1 MRARDLDPFVPG
13 TSPLHRLDPRTKV
26 FGCSAYILAVL
37 LVPSKPNWALLALS
51 LLLLPAMTASRVSVG
66 RLVARVAPAGGL
78 IALASVG
85 LLFEGSPNR
94 FLAVSCKALD
104 CTAAAVI
111 LTAATPYHHLLAALR
126 WMRLPGVLVSVAGIA
141 YRLVF
146 VVLEEAVR
154 MAVAYRCRVPVASA
168 WRRSKHTL
176 RLAQSLIA
184 RSTARSQRLE
194 YALLARGFDGTLH
207 GLPLGPYAYHEV
219 LATALV
225 AVLLMGI
232 TMAAHR

>member
-26 FGCSAYILAVL
+26 IGCSVYIAAIL
-37 LVPSKPNWALLALS
+37 LVPSEPNRALLGLS
-51 LLLLPAMTASRVSVG
+51 LLLLPAMAASRLPVG
-66 RLVARVAPAGGL
+66 RLLARVAPAGGL

-85 LLFEGSPNR
+85 LLFEGSLDR
-94 FLAVSCKALD
+94 FLAFSCKALD

-146 VVLEEAVR
+146 VVLEEAAR
-154 MAVAYRCRVPVASA
+154 MAMAYRCRVPVASA

-176 RLAQSLIA
+176 RMAQSLIA

-207 GLPLGPYAYHEV
+207 GLPLRPYANLEA
-219 LATALV
+219 LATALA

-232 TMAAHR
+232 TLAAYR